1 MTIKTVSY
9 RSLQSGPT
17 FTVLGAVHGNEPCGA
32 AAINRLIADLDRGE
46 AALAKGELQLVP
58 VCNPRAY
65 AEKVR
70 FVERNCLQ
78 CGLCQQ
84 TCPENAISLQPRLL
98 LTPQAREPVT
108 LNEEEPFPCVRCAKP
123 FGTRSMI
130 ERMSAKLAGHS
141 MFGGDGLRR
150 LQMCADCR
158 VIDMM
163 EAKNTQQDPLILD
176 IPPSGKRTPS

>member
-1 MTIKTVSY
+1 MACV
-9 RSLQSGPT
+9 
-17 FTVLGAVHGNEPCGA
+17 GACPASALMDGGESP
-32 AAINRLIADLDRGE
+32 RL
-46 AALAKGELQLVP
+46 
-58 VCNPRAY
+58 
-65 AEKVR
+65 R

-163 EAKNTQQDPLILD
+163 EAKNTQQDPSILD